1 MTVTNGVLVC
11 GADHVGD
18 VVVVSGKDNVMVTS
32 EDAVKDE
39 VASLDFEA
47 VGGGVF
53 VLDSV
58 ASTEIDLVPWELETE
73 GDSVRRVWLKT
84 NVLRNADA
92 MTFVAKWFV

>member
-1 MTVTNGVLVC
+1 MTNGVLVS

-18 VVVVSGKDNVMVTS
+18 SEEVPGKDNVMVTS

-58 ASTEIDLVPWELETE
+58 ASTESDLVPWELDAE
-73 GDSVRRVWLKT
+73 GDSVRRVWLNT
-84 NVLRNADA
+84 NVLRYADA
-92 MTFVAKWFV
+92 MTLVAKWFV